1 MVQESFFLLIVVS
14 FSGGNLDTLSK
25 SRYIR
30 SLALLAKTQVS
41 GRAKQIL
48 EVTDTGVIQ
57 FAMFVLFAQASP
69 VPIYDAWEHLFYYA
83 ADLDHVDSALPRYEH
98 EIPPGSFAVV
108 AYTMSTYKKGVD
120 FHLNTNVQF
129 VVLVKDFV

>member
-14 FSGGNLDTLSK
+14 FSGGNLDTPSK
-25 SRYIR
+25 SQYIR
-30 SLALLAKTQVS
+30 SPALLAKTQVP

-69 VPIYDAWEHLFYYA
+69 VPIYDA
-83 ADLDHVDSALPRYEH
+83 
-98 EIPPGSFAVV
+98 
-108 AYTMSTYKKGVD
+108 
-120 FHLNTNVQF
+120 
-129 VVLVKDFV
+129 